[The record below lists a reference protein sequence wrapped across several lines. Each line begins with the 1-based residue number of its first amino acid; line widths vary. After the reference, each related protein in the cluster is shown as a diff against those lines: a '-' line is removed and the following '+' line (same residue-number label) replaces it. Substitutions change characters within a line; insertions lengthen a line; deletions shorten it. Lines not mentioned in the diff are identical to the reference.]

1 MTHGIRWGILATG
14 GIAHSFTEDL
24 VLTGVQKAIAEAK
37 ALAESEM
44 GKVTAGLGLPPGL
57 GF

>member
-1 MTHGIRWGILATG
+1 ML
-14 GIAHSFTEDL
+14 EDL
-24 VLTGVQKAIAEAK
+24 ILTGVQKAIAEAK